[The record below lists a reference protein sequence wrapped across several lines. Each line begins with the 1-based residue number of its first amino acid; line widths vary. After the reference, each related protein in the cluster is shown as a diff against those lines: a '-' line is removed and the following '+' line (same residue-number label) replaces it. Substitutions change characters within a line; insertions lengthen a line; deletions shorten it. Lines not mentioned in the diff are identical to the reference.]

1 MAQNG
6 AVELY
11 LPWESFE
18 HERLAPILS
27 TETWIWCEPS
37 AAALEM
43 ASHFHPIW
51 DRLKQGARKLHA
63 RNCHQVLGG
72 ELNSRA
78 DLIVC
83 WTPGGGID
91 GSSSKSGGTGMA
103 LRIAT
108 AYGPIGV
115 INLANENHLSYV
127 QKMMSPFVFKD
138 RKIS

>member
-1 MAQNG
+1 MVLEADPVLDLLER
-6 AVELY
+6 AMRELGTDAEGDS
-11 LPWESFE
+11 PPVS
-18 HERLAPILS
+18 HEI
-27 TETWIWCEPS
+27 
-37 AAALEM
+37 AALEM

-51 DRLKQGARKLHA
+51 DRLKQGAKKLHA

-83 WTPGGGID
+83 WTPDGGID

-103 LRIAT
+103 LRIAA
-108 AYGPIGV
+108 AYGPVGV
-115 INLANENHLSYV
+115 INLANENHLSYA